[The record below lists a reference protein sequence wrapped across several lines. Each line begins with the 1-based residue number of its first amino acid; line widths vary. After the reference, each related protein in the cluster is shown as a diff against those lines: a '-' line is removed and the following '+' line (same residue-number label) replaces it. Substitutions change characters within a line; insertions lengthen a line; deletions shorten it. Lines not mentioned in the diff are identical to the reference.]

1 MIEQEPN
8 KRLGRIL
15 ESAEAGHPSGGLYH
29 PAGESAMKGAS
40 FEKGGLQVVKAGSRL
55 WCVLRSKRPPLPFA
69 GGLRRRGRSSFMPL
83 AACIVTCKLD
93 RFSFVCFPIPGKVE
107 ILSGLC

>member
-40 FEKGGLQVVKAGSRL
+40 FEKGGPPSGQSRKPSVVCSAVKTPPSDLCRWFTPTGAEQFHASGRLHCNLQIGQVLIRL
-55 WCVLRSKRPPLPFA
+55 LPHT
-69 GGLRRRGRSSFMPL
+69 GQGRDS
-83 AACIVTCKLD
+83 
-93 RFSFVCFPIPGKVE
+93 
-107 ILSGLC
+107 

>member
-40 FEKGGLQVVKAGSRL
+40 FEKGGPPSGEAVCGVFCGQNAPL
-55 WCVLRSKRPPLPFA
+55 CPLPVVYA
-69 GGLRRRGRSSFMPL
+69 NGGGAVSCLWPPAL
-83 AACIVTCKLD
+83 
-93 RFSFVCFPIPGKVE
+93 
-107 ILSGLC
+107 